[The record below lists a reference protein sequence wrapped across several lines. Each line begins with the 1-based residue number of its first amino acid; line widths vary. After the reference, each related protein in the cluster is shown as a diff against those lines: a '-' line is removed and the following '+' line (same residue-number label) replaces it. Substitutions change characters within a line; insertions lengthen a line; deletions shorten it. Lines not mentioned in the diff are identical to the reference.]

1 MEANTMLTTLQKR
14 IHEWLLSNFQ
24 EYDFSS
30 LSQNIV
36 TNWFNPNPL
45 SKQEIQQ
52 LQKAKIRANAKLHNF
67 I

>member
-1 MEANTMLTTLQKR
+1 MLPKIQKR

-30 LSQNIV
+30 LSQNVV

-45 SKQEIQQ
+45 SKHEIQQ
-52 LQKAKIRANAKLHNF
+52 LQLAKIKANAKLHNF